1 MVYRGSFKDVIYP
14 APDREPRAARY
25 RIILLGESI
34 PESVRAIVHLI
45 QDVTW
50 SPDDSEQNQSLDVLL
65 NRIVSQELDGIRLDH
80 IQLVAQSGSRFIE
93 YPLDFDAV
101 DYHRQ
106 GNPVRM
112 SGFGKSSAIHINL
125 RDVTGGSVALFV
137 DRDGARAASAALEQA
152 LR

>member
-1 MVYRGSFKDVIYP
+1 MVYKGSFKDIIYP
-14 APDREPRAARY
+14 APSREPRVARY
-25 RIILLGESI
+25 RIIVFGESVA
-34 PESVRAIVHLI
+34 ESDRAIVHLI
-45 QDVTW
+45 QGVT
-50 SPDDSEQNQSLDVLL
+50 SSDDSGQKQSLDLL
-65 NRIVSQELDGIRLDH
+65 INRIVSQELEGIRLDR
-80 IQLVAQSGSRFIE
+80 IQLVVQSGRRFIE

-125 RDVTGGSVALFV
+125 HDVTGGSVALFV
-137 DRDGARAASAALEQA
+137 DRAGARSASAALEQA